1 MSNIKDSLLKF
12 TRGVSK
18 TSGELVKNTKLSFAL
33 SSEEEKLRQVYLD
46 IGKKVHEIYQYGGT
60 LGKFFDE
67 KYSEIQQIESAITEL
82 RNQIDTIK
90 GVKSCPECG
99 DGIQRGASFC
109 PKCGYQVHDS
119 KSSRKEK
126 KQPIHEDSTP
136 TIEQAIGEQAVV
148 EQPIPEQ
155 QFEEQ
160 ASIKNSVSCR
170 HCQSDN
176 EPNSRFCLTC
186 GRML

>member
-12 TRGVSK
+12 TRGVTK

-33 SSEEEKLRQVYLD
+33 SSEEERLRQVYLD
-46 IGKKVHEIYQYGGT
+46 IGKKTHEIYQYGGT

-67 KYSEIQQIESAITEL
+67 KYAEIQQIESAISDL
-82 RNQIDTIK
+82 RHQIDMIK

-119 KSSRKEK
+119 KIGQKEK
-126 KQPIHEDSTP
+126 NKPIQEEPLP
-136 TIEQAIGEQAVV
+136 TK
-148 EQPIPEQ
+148 EQPVLEQ
-155 QFEEQ
+155 PLEEQ
-160 ASIKNSVSCR
+160 PPIKNSISCR
-170 HCQSDN
+170 HCQSEN

>member
-46 IGKKVHEIYQYGGT
+46 IGKKVHEIYQYGGS

-67 KYSEIQQIESAITEL
+67 KYTEIQQIESAIAEL
-82 RNQIDTIK
+82 RHQIDTIK

-119 KSSRKEK
+119 KSGRKEK
-126 KQPIHEDSTP
+126 PLPTVEQPTVEQPIK
-136 TIEQAIGEQAVV
+136 

-155 QFEEQ
+155 PLEEQ
-160 ASIKNSVSCR
+160 PPMKNSIACR
-170 HCQSDN
+170 HCSSEN
-176 EPNSRFCLTC
+176 EPSSRFCLTC